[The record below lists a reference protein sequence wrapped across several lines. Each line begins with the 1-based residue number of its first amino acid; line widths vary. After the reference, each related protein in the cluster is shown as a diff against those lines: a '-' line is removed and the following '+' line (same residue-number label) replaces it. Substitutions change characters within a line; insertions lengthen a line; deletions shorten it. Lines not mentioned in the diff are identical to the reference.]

1 MEKISNC
8 NKMAK
13 RAALLFWLSLCA
25 GAGQVVRRIAPSRP
39 VRAELFEGGRA
50 AFELVELVPY
60 ARYEVRLSYAAS
72 SPMRFG
78 LRLST
83 PEAEAAAAAAAA
95 VASEARRGAERP
107 SHLRRLLNTEKLL
120 LGTEEVW
127 GGDGS
132 GGGGGGGGGGGA
144 LLLAVTAQREGV
156 TPEGERRA
164 PSSTVF
170 ELHLERLVF
179 GLPLTVWR
187 LVALLAVSVP
197 SALCFVAPALQAAL
211 LARLDESAGAK
222 ASRRH

>member
-1 MEKISNC
+1 M
-8 NKMAK
+8 
-13 RAALLFWLSLCA
+13 RTTLLFCASLCA

-50 AFELVELVPY
+50 TFELVELVPY
-60 ARYEVRLSYAAS
+60 ARYEARLSYAAS
-72 SPMRFG
+72 SPMRFR

-95 VASEARRGAERP
+95 AAEASRGAERP

-127 GGDGS
+127 GGDGD
-132 GGGGGGGGGGGA
+132 GGGGA

-156 TPEGERRA
+156 TPEGKGRA

-170 ELHLERLVF
+170 ELHLERLVL

-187 LVALLAVSVP
+187 LAALLAVSVP

-222 ASRRH
+222 AGRRH

>member
-1 MEKISNC
+1 
-8 NKMAK
+8 
-13 RAALLFWLSLCA
+13 
-25 GAGQVVRRIAPSRP
+25 

-50 AFELVELVPY
+50 TFELVELVPY
-60 ARYEVRLSYAAS
+60 ARYEARLSYAAS

-95 VASEARRGAERP
+95 AAEASRGAERP

-132 GGGGGGGGGGGA
+132 GGGGGGGA
-144 LLLAVTAQREGV
+144 MLLAVTAQREGV
-156 TPEGERRA
+156 TPEGKGRA

-170 ELHLERLVF
+170 ELHLERLVL

-187 LVALLAVSVP
+187 LAALLAVSVP

-222 ASRRH
+222 AGRRH